1 MDELFERLAETQKNL
16 KLSNSEKEQ
25 ILNACQTGK
34 AKRKINYKH
43 VIAAAAVLILTLVAV
58 SPGFLLRAGMNDS
71 AASREEADRILCDE
85 FCDEYKF
92 FAETP
97 IQENG
102 SSQTQGTGFRFIY
115 YLIPKQ
121 FSDLV
126 DSAEFEEWK
135 STADIGD
142 RMPMAAFVE
151 YFGIEKSD
159 FDAAN
164 LAYAKEI
171 AMKFSV
177 SPLIL
182 PLDFP
187 EQEKYEVFNSDIIYC
202 GDDAK
207 IAKYYAVSNYPY
219 STQEEFTVSGNASQ
233 SVKFNLENQ

>member
-25 ILNACQTGK
+25 ILNACKAGK

-43 VIAAAAVLILTLVAV
+43 VIAAAAVLILTVVAV
-58 SPGFLLRAGMNDS
+58 SPGFLLKAGMNDS
-71 AASREEADRILCDE
+71 AASCEEADDILCDE
-85 FCDEYKF
+85 YFDEKS
-92 FAETP
+92 

-102 SSQTQGTGFRFIY
+102 SVQAQGTSFRFIY

-121 FSDLV
+121 FSNLV

-135 STADIGD
+135 STADIGN

-159 FDAAN
+159 FDTAN

-171 AMKFSV
+171 VMNFSV

-187 EQEKYEVFNSDIIYC
+187 EQEKYEVFNSDIVYC

>member
-16 KLSNSEKEQ
+16 KLSDSEKEQ
-25 ILNACQTGK
+25 ILNACKTGK

-43 VIAAAAVLILTLVAV
+43 VIAAAAVLILTFVTV
-58 SPGFLLRAGMNDS
+58 SPGFLLKAGMNDS
-71 AASREEADRILCDE
+71 ASSCEETDEILCDDC
-85 FCDEYKF
+85 FS
-92 FAETP
+92 ETP
-97 IQENG
+97 IQENC
-102 SSQTQGTGFRFIY
+102 SAQVQGTGFRFIY
-115 YLIPKQ
+115 CLIPKQ

-135 STADIGD
+135 STADIGN

-171 AMKFSV
+171 VLNFSV

-207 IAKYYAVSNYPY
+207 IAEYYAVSDYPY
-219 STQEEFTVSGNASQ
+219 PTQEEFAVSGSSSQ

>member
-16 KLSNSEKEQ
+16 KLSDSEKEQ
-25 ILNACQTGK
+25 ILNACKIGK

-43 VIAAAAVLILTLVAV
+43 IVAAAAVLILTLVAV

-71 AASREEADRILCDE
+71 SSVVKVEELLFDDIG
-85 FCDEYKF
+85 DEYKYF
-92 FAETP
+92 GETP

-102 SSQTQGTGFRFIY
+102 SLQTQGTGFRSIY

-135 STADIGD
+135 STAVIGD

-151 YFGIEKSD
+151 YFGIGKSD

-187 EQEKYEVFNSDIIYC
+187 EQEKYEVFNSDVIYC

-207 IAKYYAVSNYPY
+207 IAKYYAVSSYSY